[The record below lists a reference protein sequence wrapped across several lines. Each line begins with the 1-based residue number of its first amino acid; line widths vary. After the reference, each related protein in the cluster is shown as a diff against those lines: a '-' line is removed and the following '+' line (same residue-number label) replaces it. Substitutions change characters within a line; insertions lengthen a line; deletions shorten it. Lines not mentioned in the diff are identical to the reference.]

1 MKKQVLSFN
10 EFVFEAYRIM
20 NEEEKKPVSG
30 SLDALKKL
38 LGGGLGFDKNNQTI
52 LNTLIDRLD
61 ELNPSLDL
69 ENDAKSIAE
78 DLTVALNKASEGI
91 EIANSGVT
99 PDGEVTNTY
108 GWLVNGTCRVKGAPS
123 TRNQYE
129 DDVAYG
135 PGNKEGSG
143 VANDTATEPL
153 AIILK
158 RVFDYNIDVARA
170 MAEGGSKILKKDSN
184 FGTKG
189 KSKGK
194 SLQFVTILEESLKTD
209 IIQIVN
215 YDEDA
220 VPGQSPS
227 GEYGFAFPVYTIA
240 GISDD
245 GNELSKDIY
254 EEVLPPDPTGL
265 TVEVTDKPY
274 NSSGVDF
281 FEENDVTIGEDGM
294 AALRSILSEFNSI
307 SKVVVNGGASSKP
320 TSRAGGNEKLAKDR
334 MAAGVAA
341 LNQMKKDGVAQLGKA
356 TISAGTATVQAGAPS
371 ESDPK
376 NQQVSFIISGT
387 IRKIAETTDK
397 TPVTIQKVDVK
408 TAQKVTFRKNYFY
421 CSFNIS

>member
-1 MKKQVLSFN
+1 
-10 EFVFEAYRIM
+10 APDYY
-20 NEEEKKPVSG
+20 
-30 SLDALKKL
+30 
-38 LGGGLGFDKNNQTI
+38 KNDIDTCY
-52 LNTLIDRLD
+52 NT
-61 ELNPSLDL
+61 
-69 ENDAKSIAE
+69 
-78 DLTVALNKASEGI
+78 
-91 EIANSGVT
+91 
-99 PDGEVTNTY
+99 
-108 GWLVNGTCRVKGAPS
+108 
-123 TRNQYE
+123 
-129 DDVAYG
+129 
-135 PGNKEGSG
+135 GNKEGN
-143 VANDTATEPL
+143 ALINDTRTESL
-153 AIILK
+153 ANVLK
-158 RVFDYNIDVARA
+158 RVFELNLKIAQE
-170 MAEGGSKILKKDSN
+170 MAEGGKKILKKDSN

-194 SLQFVTILEESLKTD
+194 TLQFVTILEESLKTD

-215 YDEDA
+215 YDEDV

-227 GEYGFAFPVYTIA
+227 GEYGFAFPVYTIG

-254 EEVLPPDPTGL
+254 EEVLPPDPTEL

-294 AALRSILSEFNSI
+294 ASLRSILSEFHSI

-341 LNQMKKDGVAQLGKA
+341 LNQMKKDGVAQLNAA
-356 TISAGTATVQAGAPS
+356 TIVAGTATVQAGAPS

-408 TAQKVTFRKNYFY
+408 TAQKVTFTKNYFY